1 MMPDNMLM
9 QATLM
14 ALTMQNVTGDPGGQN
29 GVILDVYS
37 LYFDGLVVDVDP
49 LDWIVED
56 EE

>member
-37 LYFDGLVVDVDP
+37 LYFDGWVIDTDP
-49 LDWIVED
+49 IEWEL

>member
-29 GVILDVYS
+29 GVILDVFS
-37 LYFDGLVVDVDP
+37 IYFDGLVVDVDP
-49 LDWIVED
+49 LDWIVEV
-56 EE
+56 E